1 MLCPHLPALNAWAA
15 PLNPDACRHREVSD
29 GQEQPVQGM
38 SDTVLSSHTVLASR
52 IRENEL
58 RLMDLDLISSA
69 LQRKHFLVNLLTTY
83 VVP

>member
-1 MLCPHLPALNAWAA
+1 
-15 PLNPDACRHREVSD
+15 
-29 GQEQPVQGM
+29 M
-38 SDTVLSSHTVLASR
+38 SDTALSSHTVLASR